1 MPFWH
6 RIAFFESFYDRLAS
20 AVCEEVRQELVTVVH
35 DIDHKQLHVIVAQA
49 RHVLPRNFTVWRDYL
64 DI

>member
-1 MPFWH
+1 
-6 RIAFFESFYDRLAS
+6 
-20 AVCEEVRQELVTVVH
+20 VTVVH

-49 RHVLPRNFTVWRDYL
+49 RHVLPRHLTVWRDYL